1 MATPKPKNID
11 EYIAGFPEHTREL
24 LMQVRE
30 TIKKNAPG
38 AVEVIS
44 YSMPAFKLDGML
56 VWFAAHT
63 NHIGLYPRVSAIEA
77 FKDEL
82 SKYKYAKGSVQFPM
96 DKPMPLRLIA
106 KIVKYRV
113 AENRE
118 RAGMKKK

>member
-30 TIKKNAPG
+30 TINKNAPG

-113 AENRE
+113 VENRE